1 MSACA
6 FGRVRARGKGEK
18 LLAQGDT
25 TAALTEFLR
34 ALEID
39 PSNEL
44 AHQDIQKARD
54 KLAASPKANQETSI
68 PENKTEELSEVGSP
82 VQLKP
87 ISNEPLTLHMTED
100 SKVVYSTVGKAA
112 GINVLFD
119 PEYTSKRIQVDIA
132 NVSLL
137 DALRIVGISP
147 ARFGMRSR
155 PTPSL
160 SP

>member
-1 MSACA
+1 M
-6 FGRVRARGKGEK
+6 
-18 LLAQGDT
+18 
-25 TAALTEFLR
+25 TEFLR

-44 AHQDIQKARD
+44 ARQDIQKARD
-54 KLAASPKANQETSI
+54 KLSSTKPNQETSI
-68 PENKTEELSEVGSP
+68 PQNKAEELSEVGSP

-100 SKVVYSTVGKAA
+100 SKVVYPTVGKAA

-137 DALRIVGISP
+137 DALRIVGVSSGTFGTRSP
-147 ARFGMRSR
+147 

-160 SP
+160 LP